1 MSYSFNQ
8 TQTTPSS
15 PSSVSSSDHSVP
27 LTLHHAPRFGT
38 VIPNRIFV
46 GGIDIKTNESD
57 LRRFFSQHGAVKEVK
72 IVIDRAG
79 VSKGYGFVTFE
90 TQEDA
95 QKVLQDADRLSFRD
109 KRLNIGQAIRKQQVG
124 MHSGGF
130 VIPNL
135 NPATAFPGPCGT
147 MYLTTSTGYPYTYH
161 NGVAYFH
168 PPEVNTPASHWPSR
182 SMSGSPVMVAPSA
195 PPVYPQ
201 PAYHHAYQ
209 APAQCVP
216 TTLQW
221 SIPRSPV
228 PSSPILYMQPSDH
241 RYQPVEMPADVSC
254 IQTSIPLTEASMPE
268 QTHMDHMVQPAYHHF
283 YLQNPAGM
291 GPIIIHQETGKEQKF
306 HSTRRGFP
314 HSPISLKGRCS
325 RSPHYTHLRK
335 DHAAAAAAAAELTEL
350 PAQQATEPLK

>member
-1 MSYSFNQ
+1 MEETS
-8 TQTTPSS
+8 TQTSPSS
-15 PSSVSSSDHSVP
+15 PSSVCSSDHSVP
-27 LTLHHAPRFGT
+27 LTFHAPRFGT
-38 VIPNRIFV
+38 VIPNRVFV

-57 LRRFFSQHGAVKEVK
+57 LRRFFSQLGAVKEVK

-95 QKVLQDADRLSFRD
+95 QKVLQEADRLSFRD

-130 VIPNL
+130 VMPNL
-135 NPATAFPGPCGT
+135 NPAATLPGPCGT

-168 PPEVNTPASHWPSR
+168 PPESR
-182 SMSGSPVMVAPSA
+182 SVSGSPVMMAPSA

-209 APAQCVP
+209 APAHCVP

-221 SIPRSPV
+221 NIPRSPV
-228 PSSPILYMQPSDH
+228 PSSPVLYVQPSDL
-241 RYQPVEMPADVSC
+241 RYQPMEMPADVSC
-254 IQTSIPLTEASMPE
+254 IQTSIPMTEASMPE
-268 QTHMDHMVQPAYHHF
+268 QTHMDHMVQPAYHHL
-283 YLQNPAGM
+283 YLQNTAGM

-306 HSTRRGFP
+306 HSTRRGYP
-314 HSPISLKGRCS
+314 HSPISLKSRCS

-335 DHAAAAAAAAELTEL
+335 DPVATAAAAAELTEL
-350 PAQQATEPLK
+350 TDLPPQQATEPLK

>member
-1 MSYSFNQ
+1 MDDTS
-8 TQTTPSS
+8 TQTSPSS
-15 PSSVSSSDHSVP
+15 QSSVSSDHNAP
-27 LTLHHAPRFGT
+27 LTLHHAPRFGR

-57 LRRFFSQHGAVKEVK
+57 LRCFFSQHGAVKEVK

-95 QKVLQDADRLSFRD
+95 QNILKEADRLFFRD

-124 MHSGGF
+124 MHCGF
-130 VIPNL
+130 AVPNL
-135 NPATAFPGPCGT
+135 NPAMAIPAPCNT
-147 MYLTTSTGYPYTYH
+147 MYLTTPTGYPYTYH

-168 PPEVNTPASHWPSR
+168 PPEMTTSASHWPSR
-182 SMSGSPVMVAPSA
+182 SMSGSPVMVAHPA

-221 SIPRSPV
+221 NIPQSPV
-228 PSSPILYMQPSDH
+228 PSSPVLYVQPSDL
-241 RYQPVEMPADVSC
+241 RYQPVEMPADGGC

-268 QTHMDHMVQPAYHHF
+268 QTHMDHMVQPAYHQL
-283 YLQNPAGM
+283 YLHNPAGM
-291 GPIIIHQETGKEQKF
+291 GPIMMHQETGKEQRF
-306 HSTRRGFP
+306 HPTRRGFP
-314 HSPISLKGRCS
+314 HSPINLKGRCS
-325 RSPHYTHLRK
+325 RGPHYTHLRK
-335 DHAAAAAAAAELTEL
+335 DHAAELAELS
-350 PAQQATEPLK
+350 ASQATEPLG